1 MEKFRIQPKDIEIP
15 EENPFKYDQL
25 GRRKLIE
32 SLTNL
37 MGAIEGPCVIA
48 VDAPWG
54 AGKTTFLR
62 MWSQHLRNQKFPVV
76 EFNAWETDFSDDPFV
91 ALCAEM
97 NRGFGKG
104 EGTGPAIE
112 FKEAAVEVIKHIGSN
127 TVEKV
132 TGGLVVPTKLLADLV
147 DTATQERLDKYQKAQ
162 KVIEEFKEKL
172 ESMTDALTTEVE
184 QTDADDQKPL
194 VVMIDELDRCRP
206 TYAVELLETTKHLF
220 AVDQVVFVLA
230 VNRSELQH
238 AVKALYGN
246 EFKADG
252 YLRRFIDLDVR
263 LPEPYLENFLND
275 LLDSMGLKDD
285 YWFEK
290 LLKSFFRA
298 SSPPLRDIAQTVHR
312 LGLVLNS
319 LPDSNNSVAKM
330 TAVALILRT
339 LDEELYHRFARRDIS
354 DLDLANEIFKPSSSI
369 SNWRW
374 TQEGVMFQT
383 GIVRAYWQMINN
395 TKPTPLEG
403 EIQRH
408 IESEEDGIVNGALQ
422 TGQSVARDALKY
434 PHHTTPLFRSA
445 YEHIELMFSLID
457 DKSE

>member
-1 MEKFRIQPKDIEIP
+1 MGKFRIQPKDIEIP
-15 EENPFKYDQL
+15 EENPFKNDQL
-25 GRRKLIE
+25 DRRKMIE
-32 SLTNL
+32 SLTYL
-37 MGAIEGPCVIA
+37 VGATEGPCVIA

-97 NRGFGKG
+97 IRGFGEG
-104 EGTGPAIE
+104 EGAGPAKE

-172 ESMTDALTTEVE
+172 ESMAGARTTGAE
-184 QTDADDQKPL
+184 QTEPDDHKPL

-206 TYAVELLETTKHLF
+206 TYAVELLETAKHLF

-230 VNRSELQH
+230 VNRTELQH

-252 YLRRFIDLDVR
+252 YLRRFIDLDVH
-263 LPEPYLENFLND
+263 LPEPMLDNFLNE
-275 LLDSMGLKDD
+275 LFVSMGLKDNF
-285 YWFEK
+285 WFER
-290 LLKSFFRA
+290 LLKSFFSA

-354 DLDLANEIFKPSSSI
+354 DLDLANEIFNPSSSI

-374 TQEGVMFQT
+374 TEEGVMFQT
-383 GIVRAYWQMINN
+383 GIARAYWQISNN

-403 EIQRH
+403 EIKRH
-408 IESEEDGIVNGALQ
+408 IDSEEDGMVNGALQ
-422 TGQSVARDALKY
+422 RGRSIARNELEY
-434 PHHTTPLFRSA
+434 THPSIPLFRSA

-457 DKSE
+457 EKSW

>member
-1 MEKFRIQPKDIEIP
+1 MGKFRIQPKDIEIP
-15 EENPFKYDQL
+15 EKEPFENDRL
-25 GRRKLIE
+25 GRRKMIE

-37 MGAIEGPCVIA
+37 VGAIEGPCVIA

-97 NRGFGKG
+97 IRGFAEG
-104 EGTGPAIE
+104 EDTGPTLE

-147 DTATQERLDKYQKAQ
+147 DTATKERLDKYQKAQ

-172 ESMTDALTTEVE
+172 ESMAGARTTGAE
-184 QTDADDQKPL
+184 QTGAGDHKPL

-230 VNRSELQH
+230 VNRTELQH

-252 YLRRFIDLDVR
+252 YLRRFIDLDVH
-263 LPEPYLENFLND
+263 LPEPNLNNFMNELFV
-275 LLDSMGLKDD
+275 SMGLKNKA
-285 YWFEK
+285 WFEK
-290 LLKSFFRA
+290 LLTSFFTA
-298 SSPPLRDIAQTVHR
+298 SSIPLRDIAQTVHR
-312 LGLVLNS
+312 LGLVLSS
-319 LPDSNNSVAKM
+319 LPDSNDSVASM

-339 LDEELYHRFARRDIS
+339 LDEELYHRFANRDIS
-354 DLDLANEIFKPSSSI
+354 DLDLANEIFNPSSSI

-374 TQEGVMFQT
+374 TEEGVMFQT
-383 GIVRAYWQMINN
+383 GIARAYRQMINN
-395 TKPTPLEG
+395 TKPTPLED
-403 EIQRH
+403 EIQRR
-408 IESEEDGIVNGALQ
+408 IDSEEDGVVNGALQ
-422 TGQSVARDALKY
+422 TGRSIARIQLEYKH
-434 PHHTTPLFRSA
+434 PTIPLFRSA
-445 YEHIELMFSLID
+445 YEHIELMISLID
-457 DKSE
+457 EKSE